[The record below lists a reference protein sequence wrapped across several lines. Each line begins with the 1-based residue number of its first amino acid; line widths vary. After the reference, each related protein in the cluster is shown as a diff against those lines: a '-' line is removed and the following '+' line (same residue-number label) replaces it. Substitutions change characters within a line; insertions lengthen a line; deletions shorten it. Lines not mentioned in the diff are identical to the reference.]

1 MPILESLASGRPV
14 ISTNVGIVPELVRDG
29 HNGLIFERS
38 RSGLEETIRM
48 LILNPKM
55 VETMHKN
62 LMRDKF
68 ERDTENMLQSYYQMF
83 ESLESQGAD

>member
-48 LILNPKM
+48 LISNPKM

-68 ERDTENMLQSYYQMF
+68 ERDTENMLQSYSQMF
-83 ESLESQGAD
+83 DSLESQGAD

>member
-1 MPILESLASGRPV
+1 MPVLESLACCRPV

-38 RSGLEETIRM
+38 RSGLEESIRK
-48 LILNPKM
+48 LISNPKM

-62 LMRDKF
+62 LVKDKF
-68 ERDTENMLQSYYQMF
+68 ERYTENMLQSYYQMF
-83 ESLESQGAD
+83 ESLESQGVD